1 MRHIRII
8 LPLIILIVIVSAF
21 AVGQVILDTRVE
33 HGSLGPGGDMY
44 TSVGH
49 KIRVEVIPF
58 SPSEHFWDNWST
70 CTADSTVWIGG
81 PNIYSH
87 IGPLM
92 AFVEPA
98 CISVGIVDSNRAEVD
113 KVDVQVGSPGLYHIK
128 MRATRDNQ
136 CEKCTMFVLAK
147 GDTLAGFRR

>member
-1 MRHIRII
+1 M
-8 LPLIILIVIVSAF
+8 IVFVSALT
-21 AVGQVILDTRVE
+21 VGQGILDSRVS
-33 HGSLGPGGDMY
+33 HGSLGPGGDTY
-44 TSVGH
+44 TSVGQ
-49 KIRVEVIPF
+49 KIRVDVVPF
-58 SPSEHFWDNWST
+58 TPGAHFWENWSA
-70 CTADSTVWIGG
+70 CTTDSTVWLGG

-98 CISVGIVDSNRAEVD
+98 DISVGVIDSNRVEVD
-113 KVDVQVGSPGLYHIK
+113 KVDIRVVSPGLYHIR

-147 GDTLAGFRR
+147 GDTLAGFGH

>member
-1 MRHIRII
+1 MGNREFK
-8 LPLIILIVIVSAF
+8 LWLFFLIVFMSVPAF
-21 AVGQVILDTRVE
+21 GQGLLDSRVE
-33 HGSLGPGGDMY
+33 RGNLGPGGDTY
-44 TSVGH
+44 TSVGR

-58 SPSEHFWDNWST
+58 SPSEHFWENWST

-98 CISVGIVDSNRAEVD
+98 DISVGIVDSSRAEVE
-113 KVDVQVGSPGLYHIK
+113 KVVVQVGSPGLYHVELRLTK
-128 MRATRDNQ
+128 DSQ
-136 CEKCTMFVLAK
+136 CENCTMFVLAK
-147 GDTLAGFRR
+147 GDTLAGLRQ